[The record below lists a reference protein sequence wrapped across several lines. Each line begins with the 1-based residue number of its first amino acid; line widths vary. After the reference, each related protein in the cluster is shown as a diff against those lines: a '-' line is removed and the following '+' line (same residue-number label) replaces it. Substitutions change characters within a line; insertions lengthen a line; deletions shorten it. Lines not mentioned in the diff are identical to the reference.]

1 METFFQKY
9 LWLVLLA
16 MLGTSALLM
25 ASGVNKT
32 IAATWLLPPPK
43 PLLIEVPA
51 EEGQARQARGQAIVA
66 RSLFDASRLE
76 QIPEEGSG
84 EGGDPEDQPP
94 VDVPEGE
101 LGEHVPLSDLSVEV
115 TGTVVSTITSSSNAS
130 IKDGAEAGLYFNGD
144 EVKDGA
150 VVYAIR
156 RNAVYVTRNGRL
168 ERLVLGEKPKPGGP
182 GGGARKPGAQTSF
195 TRTGQP
201 APGGDAKP
209 KDAMASIREGV
220 RKVGTGEYE
229 VDRSML
235 DDQLQDLNKLGS
247 QARIIPHYKDGR
259 ADGFKLVGI
268 RPGSLYTYLGVRSG
282 DVIRRVNGDEI
293 NSPSKA
299 LTLYEQLR
307 SAARVTVDIERRG
320 KPMSLNFNIK

>member
-1 METFFQKY
+1 METFFEKY
-9 LWLVLLA
+9 LWVVLLA
-16 MLGTSALLM
+16 LLATSAALL

-43 PLLIEVPA
+43 PLILEVPA
-51 EEGQARQARGQAIVA
+51 EKAQSRNARAEAIMA

-76 QIPEEGSG
+76 VPPEDELGQEG
-84 EGGDPEDQPP
+84 EGEELGP
-94 VDVPEGE
+94 VDVAEGE
-101 LGEHVPLSDLSVEV
+101 LGDHVPLSDLAVEV
-115 TGTVVSTITSSSNAS
+115 TGTVVSTIEASSNAS
-130 IKDGAEAGLYFNGD
+130 IKDGTESALYFVGD
-144 EVKDGA
+144 DVKDGA
-150 VVYAIR
+150 RVYAIR
-156 RNAVYVTRNGRL
+156 RNAVYVNRNGRL
-168 ERLVLGEKPKPGGP
+168 ERLALGEKPKKGAGGR
-182 GGGARKPGAQTSF
+182 GASRGSGTRTSF
-195 TRTGQP
+195 TRTGAP
-201 APGGDAKP
+201 KKPGGA
-209 KDAMASIREGV
+209 KDARASIREGV
-220 RKVGTGEYE
+220 RKVGTNEYE
-229 VDRSML
+229 IDRTML
-235 DDQLQDLNKLGS
+235 EDQLQDLNKLGS

-299 LTLYEQLR
+299 LSLYEQLR